1 MPSKTNYKDFSAK
14 VKVKY
19 PEYGNMDD
27 LSLAK
32 MWVEQNPQ
40 YGEFVVFDEPTPQ
53 KKSPVGTTPGQ
64 PVGSQF
70 VSSGDPIA
78 DRAQTQSAIKG
89 YAKNKDK
96 SEEIGFWENLG
107 LNFANGSN
115 RLFND
120 AFQTAYE
127 GSLAMQ
133 GVPAAGIQEISK
145 YKSRPLKEDFRTK
158 TRQDMGLLEEST
170 AAFANSLPIM
180 LSSMAMGGAA
190 NIATKAGK
198 VAGALPSF
206 ISGFQESGRE
216 ADEIGIKD
224 PLDRLA
230 FQTAGGGIEAVSEFI
245 LPDAS
250 LIRPLRQRALKDLV
264 RIGSK
269 GLSKA
274 DVGRYV
280 AEFTEK
286 VAKEIGEEYA
296 VEVGEALRGVSF
308 AVAGYDSAMPEM
320 KSARDYAVM
329 TLSAA
334 IGAGTVGGVGT
345 LANAAYAKS
354 SAIKKASENPE
365 EASQAVADLIDAGKL
380 TEEQGNEFL
389 TKVNMLSRTSSRMPK
404 NIDPEV
410 AVNSSELLNQKMDIE
425 EQIKDLE
432 EEKKGIDDSFVP
444 EIDTQIASLTEQLNA
459 LTQQI
464 SSIRPT
470 EQEDATIELDIPD
483 AVDLST
489 EDQSVLDI
497 MSSRFEEPYLN
508 AINQRINNAEEI
520 SLSEIENIAGDM
532 INELTVVSESQ
543 DLTDNQ
549 KQQLSQL
556 VENQIDNLL
565 NYEFATTTTTEQ
577 AGQKTKAAGI
587 ISTPREGRPLPES
600 KVSRERFEGAGVRI
614 GGRGA
619 GRITVK
625 PIAGFGGRSVY
636 GISFGNRRGVTPVE
650 DLEFDNLEFVAP
662 VILEDGSFNA
672 RMRDS
677 KTGLELTITDPE
689 LSIDLAIA
697 ESLRQAGKT
706 TFPQP
711 AFLEAFN
718 EVTKGTPTQTTTFPN
733 IGRTGTA
740 PEAAGVQ
747 PQTEQDVRQETNV
760 TQERGDEGEASSR
773 LPQEEGRQEGQVT
786 PAVEGEA
793 QASPTANVRSTTMAL
808 EGKTGGILQPPT
820 AEQKLD
826 DVKNKRI
833 STFIYSNESDVPT
846 ELRDKITTRSVI
858 NDRTEIRV
866 SLPTSEAEYLLNKDD
881 PKAISEAYHA
891 AKSKTDGARTD
902 REKKLVQAIDDL
914 LTPKNVVQT
923 DVKTT
928 ESQSSPAAK
937 KKKTAQ
943 ERADE
948 NKAKL
953 EKLKDALKSLKA
965 KPGGRT
971 NIDLTFGVV
980 PITKAVWNTA
990 IDTAILAIDAGQ
1002 TIAQAVKAA
1011 SDYISSQIQ
1020 GDWGK
1025 NRVSQ
1030 YLEDLLDVT
1039 QERIKSRV
1047 SLEPLPEA
1055 LEIIDGFYSVVERK
1069 VLDTLQEKQS
1079 ATKWINALGKGDEV
1093 TYTGLGGWLA
1103 SKKPDEQVSKREILD
1118 WMKDNRIEVRVR
1130 AMGNESENYSDK
1142 LRVLEQRQREALQN
1156 EDYGAADF
1164 YQRKIDQL
1172 NEAKSNEETPAK
1184 FSQYQLE
1191 GEKENYQEVLVMLP
1205 QKTEKANYEV
1215 VKRGDLY
1222 YPTDKIRNIP
1232 TSPYPTFEQAK
1243 SEADRLNKIATERTS
1258 KNTFRSTHFS
1268 DPNILVHLRMNTRVD
1283 ADGRNKVLFLEEVQS
1298 DWGQKGKKLGFK
1310 KDENAYK
1317 KADEAYGRYL
1327 DRMKAKYGT
1336 YNFEEY
1342 YTEEER
1348 YEEYA
1353 LLADRDAEETGRVP
1367 SAPFVTDTNAWTK
1380 LGLKIALKEA
1390 VKQDADKLAWTTGEQ
1405 QNDRYD
1411 LKKDL
1416 NYLDY
1421 WKNNNGTYGVTLDF
1435 KKPQEFTKPS
1445 ELTEKE
1451 LNDYFGKE
1459 IAAKIIS
1466 DTSSP
1471 TEDNPKRLEGDDLAV
1486 GGKGMKGFYG
1496 SPTEGILGIVGN
1508 VAKSLVK
1515 QEVGTVEINKGTDD
1529 LTKEDALRLLDKGE
1543 KVYTYNR
1550 GTIFRLYNKDDINE
1564 ATNYFSKK
1572 GEAKSIQYSIDIT
1585 PEVKAQVEAGIPLF
1599 DESPTPKTERVARLR
1614 SEMTSAVEKA
1624 QEKPTTQPDV
1634 LKDVESTA
1642 KALEGVDISDLSKEL
1657 GIEANWD
1664 MEGEGDFL
1672 SGKDP
1677 SLAYTQKQ
1685 LPDWNRASQRGEV
1698 NPNSK
1703 LTYDIV
1709 RGKFGGIDNKEVVEA
1724 KDENGVVVAVVKL
1737 DSKGGIEHI
1746 AIAPEFRGKGVSNK
1760 LIEKLKETNPNL
1772 DLSKTKLRSKGF
1784 EKAFAKNI
1792 ISEAYHKAK
1801 KDGSNPELVK
1811 AVEDLLVGEQQQE
1824 KAEKPIAES
1833 FANDL
1838 DAEYSKMK
1846 DSFFGGMDP
1855 NKNRLFFTD
1864 ATNDFQYRG
1873 DSRADIVLMLDGA
1886 NFWLTEGP
1894 NGYVT
1899 IEDFQVSEDKLGTG
1913 KGKFALS
1920 KLIEYADRNGITLIG
1935 EPLAQAERERGRVQK
1950 GLSQK
1955 QLIEFYKKNGFEK
1968 ISKDSLSKN
1977 RTAEANYLE
1986 RKPKDSVEK
1995 TETEKPIAESR
2006 REFREKARKYF
2017 DGLKKLGFAFDAE
2030 RNAKEDIA
2038 FLKALKDYIKLEIDN
2053 GMVTFK
2059 GFIEK
2064 ASAIMPEF
2072 SNAELKAKAK
2082 ELWGQEVVKEYP
2094 KLMAKYSEVKQQQ
2107 LEGEIKEIKKDLVRR
2122 IVNMTSPKAVNVK
2135 GQIKTEKRKLSQEA
2149 AGQLATIRDAFDVKS
2164 MLAMDPKDLL
2174 ELYNLTNQ
2182 IYKEGKSDIGALN
2195 DELNKQAK
2203 SQGDAMLEAITS
2215 EGKRLQKLKDEA
2227 TARKKLS
2234 LNAGVVIAMNEDER
2248 VLLKTEKE
2256 LDALEGK
2263 GYTFMFLNTKGDK
2276 YSDRNF
2282 LMRFFSG
2289 RFRSA
2294 REIARD
2300 LRTALEF
2307 IKSPAKSS
2315 QDFIN
2320 SLVEKM
2326 NKASVIKA
2334 RKTDSWSS
2342 ILKEARNRYFGS
2354 DLNFS
2359 YTNWMNGVPKVDGNV
2374 LEIEDGTG
2382 ERIQGMTNAKIV
2394 TLYRQIMDPRNLV
2407 KPKGNENG
2415 PRKINLTDKSI
2426 QDIIDYMNLPQNEAG
2441 KGFALSLNKFFAQ
2454 VAKDVS
2460 QVLESNGYNA
2470 DKLKEAR
2477 YDKDKVNDEFIVKIM
2492 DQFVSMRPD
2501 GFIPYTPV
2509 QATESPDMAQGV
2521 EISEDDLLNSTDLQ
2535 KNFSV
2540 ISNNMITKRPG
2551 GQIVPTD
2558 IRQTLNAY
2566 TAGMANMSAKLP
2578 LLRET
2583 QAVFSKRNLTAMNN
2597 AFAPQFTENLK
2608 ANYISYMTDRVVPTS
2623 SSKTS
2628 AAIKSWL
2635 MQSTAIPM
2643 FLNFKS
2649 SVLQL
2654 LAAPNFLASYDFSRY
2669 IDSFKELSKNPRLMG
2684 VTILEIIDLPT
2695 VKQRFGGR
2703 FSPDSR
2709 AISDDTSTY
2718 GNLSFKIPFT
2728 DLKISSKELLS
2739 KGYIFSSFGDVLSI
2753 AIGGAPV
2760 YYDIKKTNKAKYLSE
2775 GMSEKDAESKA
2786 KEDAEE
2792 KLYEIIQET
2801 QQSSDAMYLSQFQKQ
2816 SITRLFSSFA
2826 TATMQY
2832 YRKARRAS
2840 LRMKNKEGNQRQ
2852 NAYEILHYTVIN
2864 AAVFQLFSSMLIDA
2878 ISGPGED
2885 ELEEMN
2891 RQERMDMVRYMEDV
2905 MATVAQ
2911 GTGAMGVALQAL
2923 ILGLKES
2930 EKSGKPEKIVES
2942 TLRTM
2947 PAVRMKYEAAVNAIR
2962 EWKRGDYVKSFAKGG
2977 ELVNIPADRI
2987 RALGLQVSDALTE
3000 NLEFQE
3006 RLYRL
3011 LGFRT
3016 ESWMREKKQ
3025 GEIWDGIQSRID
3037 NSTVSERQRAI
3048 GQTMEDYRSLF
3059 KDYGKRYA
3067 EARTEADRKR
3077 IDSIAVKELG
3087 NVYNHRKGGEE
3098 FSDELRKIAS
3108 RSIEFYSLPKD
3119 LQELKDKNS
3128 DKKIET
3134 IVNEYIR
3141 LEKKDP
3147 KKADEYWSLLVANE
3161 IVSKNEIKKIAE
3173 EYDTEKGHR

>member
-1 MPSKTNYKDFSAK
+1 MPSKTNYKDFSARIR
-14 VKVKY
+14 VKY

-64 PVGSQF
+64 PVGSEF

-96 SEEIGFWENLG
+96 AEEIGYWENLG

-115 RLFND
+115 NFFNHV
-120 AFQTAYE
+120 FRTAYE

-158 TRQDMGLLEEST
+158 TRQEMGLLEEST

-190 NIATKAGK
+190 NIATRAGK
-198 VAGALPSF
+198 VAGGLPSF

-224 PLDRLA
+224 PLDRIA
-230 FQTAGGGIEAVSEFI
+230 FQTAGGGMEFVSEYI

-250 LIRPLRQRALKDLV
+250 LIRPLRQRALKDLA

-286 VAKEIGEEYA
+286 VAKEVGEEYA

-345 LANAAYAKS
+345 LADAAYAKS

-365 EASQAVADLIDAGKL
+365 AAAQAVADLIDAGKL

-389 TKVNMLSRTSSRMPK
+389 AKVNMLSRTSSRMPK

-425 EQIKDLE
+425 EQINALE

-470 EQEDATIELDIPD
+470 ELEGATIELDIPD

-520 SLSEIENIAGDM
+520 SLSELENIAGDM

-543 DLTDNQ
+543 NLTDNQ

-636 GISFGNRRGVTPVE
+636 GISFGNRKGVTPVE

-718 EVTKGTPTQTTTFPN
+718 EVTKGTPTRTTTFPN

-793 QASPTANVRSTTMAL
+793 QASPTA
-808 EGKTGGILQPPT
+808 
-820 AEQKLD
+820 
-826 DVKNKRI
+826 
-833 STFIYSNESDVPT
+833 
-846 ELRDKITTRSVI
+846 
-858 NDRTEIRV
+858 
-866 SLPTSEAEYLLNKDD
+866 
-881 PKAISEAYHA
+881 
-891 AKSKTDGARTD
+891 
-902 REKKLVQAIDDL
+902 
-914 LTPKNVVQT
+914 
-923 DVKTT
+923 
-928 ESQSSPAAK
+928 K

-948 NKAKL
+948 QKATL
-953 EKLKDALKSLKA
+953 EKLKETLKSLKA
-965 KPGGRT
+965 KPGGKT

-1025 NRVSQ
+1025 GKFESYMNDQFAVVAGEGVKQKLKLSSNPTLNTFLNELNQIEGIERSPIDSSELIYGETAAITLRPGDNENEIDVSSIRS
-1030 YLEDLLDVT
+1030 LDKGKGLGKKAMNGINSVADKLGITLKLNAKPFGTTGLSKADL
-1039 QERIKSRV
+1039 IKFYQKAGFRADLTEYGGEFASEEEMISYV
-1047 SLEPLPEA
+1047 NEVDGEA
-1055 LEIIDGFYSVVERK
+1055 LPMIRLPNIKETEIDVKDVSVKKNEDNDHIVSFKGVEVGKMRYDRSIGF
-1069 VLDTLQEKQS
+1069 
-1079 ATKWINALGKGDEV
+1079 WINADFDRSKEKPYSVKSIYGDILGDTKDEAISELV
-1093 TYTGLGGWLA
+1093 NRFNKGLG
-1103 SKKPDEQVSKREILD
+1103 P
-1118 WMKDNRIEVRVR
+1118 
-1130 AMGNESENYSDK
+1130 
-1142 LRVLEQRQREALQN
+1142 
-1156 EDYGAADF
+1156 
-1164 YQRKIDQL
+1164 
-1172 NEAKSNEETPAK
+1172 
-1184 FSQYQLE
+1184 
-1191 GEKENYQEVLVMLP
+1191 
-1205 QKTEKANYEV
+1205 
-1215 VKRGDLY
+1215 
-1222 YPTDKIRNIP
+1222 
-1232 TSPYPTFEQAK
+1232 
-1243 SEADRLNKIATERTS
+1243 
-1258 KNTFRSTHFS
+1258 
-1268 DPNILVHLRMNTRVD
+1268 
-1283 ADGRNKVLFLEEVQS
+1283 KV
-1298 DWGQKGKKLGFK
+1298 
-1310 KDENAYK
+1310 
-1317 KADEAYGRYL
+1317 
-1327 DRMKAKYGT
+1327 
-1336 YNFEEY
+1336 
-1342 YTEEER
+1342 
-1348 YEEYA
+1348 
-1353 LLADRDAEETGRVP
+1353 
-1367 SAPFVTDTNAWTK
+1367 
-1380 LGLKIALKEA
+1380 
-1390 VKQDADKLAWTTGEQ
+1390 
-1405 QNDRYD
+1405 
-1411 LKKDL
+1411 
-1416 NYLDY
+1416 
-1421 WKNNNGTYGVTLDF
+1421 
-1435 KKPQEFTKPS
+1435 
-1445 ELTEKE
+1445 
-1451 LNDYFGKE
+1451 
-1459 IAAKIIS
+1459 
-1466 DTSSP
+1466 
-1471 TEDNPKRLEGDDLAV
+1471 
-1486 GGKGMKGFYG
+1486 
-1496 SPTEGILGIVGN
+1496 
-1508 VAKSLVK
+1508 
-1515 QEVGTVEINKGTDD
+1515 
-1529 LTKEDALRLLDKGE
+1529 
-1543 KVYTYNR
+1543 
-1550 GTIFRLYNKDDINE
+1550 
-1564 ATNYFSKK
+1564 
-1572 GEAKSIQYSIDIT
+1572 
-1585 PEVKAQVEAGIPLF
+1585 
-1599 DESPTPKTERVARLR
+1599 
-1614 SEMTSAVEKA
+1614 
-1624 QEKPTTQPDV
+1624 EKPTTQPDV
-1634 LKDVESTA
+1634 LKDVESTDRALDKVDEETLNKTVIPNLTDVYKMQDEGAERILERSFDPNRVWAYKIENAGDIIRELSKYKNTFLDPSYIYEKVFKLQKFLKEQKQQIYVAPEDSYFQFKRRNEKSVNDFIAAYEQLPVMSDAQAVA
-1642 KALEGVDISDLSKEL
+1642 KKMVLDLLNGNIEEAQKGVDYFEDIRKADDIRAEL
-1657 GIEANWD
+1657 
-1664 MEGEGDFL
+1664 
-1672 SGKDP
+1672 K
-1677 SLAYTQKQ
+1677 K
-1685 LPDWNRASQRGEV
+1685 R
-1698 NPNSK
+1698 
-1703 LTYDIV
+1703 
-1709 RGKFGGIDNKEVVEA
+1709 NKY
-1724 KDENGVVVAVVKL
+1724 
-1737 DSKGGIEHI
+1737 
-1746 AIAPEFRGKGVSNK
+1746 
-1760 LIEKLKETNPNL
+1760 
-1772 DLSKTKLRSKGF
+1772 KT
-1784 EKAFAKNI
+1784 
-1792 ISEAYHKAK
+1792 SEAYHEAK

-1811 AVEDLLVGEQQQE
+1811 AVEDLLAGEQQQE

-1846 DSFFGGMDP
+1846 DSFFGGMEP

-1894 NGYVT
+1894 DGYVT
-1899 IEDFQVSEDKLGTG
+1899 IGDFQVSEDKLGTG

-1935 EPLAQAERERGRVQK
+1935 EPLAQAERERGRAQK

-2072 SNAELKAKAK
+2072 SNNELKGKAK
-2082 ELWGQEVVKEYP
+2082 ELWGQAVVKEYP
-2094 KLMAKYSEVKQQQ
+2094 KLMARYSKVKQQQ
-2107 LEGEIKEIKKDLVRR
+2107 LEGEIKEIKKDLAGR
-2122 IVNMTSPKAVNVK
+2122 ILKMTSPKAVNVK

-2149 AGQLATIRDAFDVKS
+2149 AGQLATIRDAFDMKS

-2174 ELYNLTNQ
+2174 ELYNLTTQ
-2182 IYKEGKSDIGALN
+2182 IYKEGRSDIDALN
-2195 DELNKQAK
+2195 EELNKQAE
-2203 SQGDAMLEAITS
+2203 SQGDAMLEAISS

-2248 VLLKTEKE
+2248 VLLKTEEE

-2282 LMRFFSG
+2282 LTRFFSG
-2289 RFRSA
+2289 SFRSL
-2294 REIARD
+2294 RENARD

-2320 SLVEKM
+2320 GLVEKM

-2342 ILKEARNRYFGS
+2342 ILKEARNKYFGS

-2359 YTNWMNGVPKVDGNV
+2359 YTNWMNGVPKVDGNA
-2374 LEIEDGTG
+2374 LEIKDGTG

-2407 KPKGNENG
+2407 KPKGNESG

-2426 QDIIDYMNLPQNEAG
+2426 QGIIDYMNLPQNEAG
-2441 KGFALSLNKFFAQ
+2441 KEFALSLNEFFTK

-2477 YDKDKVNDEFIVKIM
+2477 YDKDKVNDEFIVEIM

-2521 EISEDDLLNSTDLQ
+2521 EITEDDLLNSTDLQ

-2583 QAVFSKRNLTAMNN
+2583 QAVFSKKNLTAMNN

-2608 ANYISYMTDRVVPTS
+2608 ANYISYMTDRIVPTS

-2654 LAAPNFLASYDFSRY
+2654 LAAPNFLASYDFSKY
-2669 IDSFKELSKNPRLMG
+2669 VDSFKELSKNPRLMG
-2684 VTILEIIDLPT
+2684 VTILEITDLPT

-2775 GMSEKDAESKA
+2775 GMSERDAESKA
-2786 KEDAEE
+2786 REDAEE

-2840 LRMKNKEGNQRQ
+2840 LRVKNKEGNQRQ
-2852 NAYEILHYTVIN
+2852 NAYEVLHYTVIN

-2891 RQERMDMVRYMEDV
+2891 RQERMDLVRYMEDV

-2947 PAVRMKYEAAVNAIR
+2947 PAVRMKYESAVNAIR
-2962 EWKRGDYVKSFAKGG
+2962 EWKRGDYVKSFTKGS

-2987 RALGLQVSDALTE
+2987 RSLGLQVSDALTE

-3006 RLYRL
+3006 RMYRL

-3048 GQTMEDYRSLF
+3048 SQTMEDYRSLF

-3067 EARTEADRKR
+3067 EAKTEADRKR
-3077 IDSIAVKELG
+3077 IDSIAAKELV

-3128 DKKIET
+3128 DKKIEA

-3147 KKADEYWSLLVANE
+3147 KKADEYWSLLVSNE

>member
-96 SEEIGFWENLG
+96 AEEIGYWENLG

-115 RLFND
+115 NFFNN
-120 AFQTAYE
+120 AFRTAYE

-133 GVPAAGIQEISK
+133 GVPVAGIQELSK
-145 YKSRPLKEDFRTK
+145 YNSKPLKEDFRTK
-158 TRQDMGLLEEST
+158 TRQEMGLLEEST

-206 ISGFQESGRE
+206 ISGFQESGKE

-264 RIGSK
+264 RVGSK

-296 VEVGEALRGVSF
+296 VEVGQALRGVSF

-334 IGAGTVGGVGT
+334 IGAGTFGGVGT
-345 LANAAYAKS
+345 LADAAYAKS

-365 EASQAVADLIDAGKL
+365 EATQAVADLIDAGKL

-425 EQIKDLE
+425 EQINALE

-444 EIDTQIASLTEQLNA
+444 EIDTQIASLTEQLNS

-470 EQEDATIELDIPD
+470 ELEGATIELDIPD
-483 AVDLST
+483 VVDLST

-543 DLTDNQ
+543 DLTDSQ

-619 GRITVK
+619 GRVTVK

-636 GISFGNRRGVTPVE
+636 GISFGNRKGVTPVE

-718 EVTKGTPTQTTTFPN
+718 EVTKGTPTRTTTFPN

-793 QASPTANVRSTTMAL
+793 QASPTA
-808 EGKTGGILQPPT
+808 
-820 AEQKLD
+820 
-826 DVKNKRI
+826 
-833 STFIYSNESDVPT
+833 
-846 ELRDKITTRSVI
+846 
-858 NDRTEIRV
+858 
-866 SLPTSEAEYLLNKDD
+866 
-881 PKAISEAYHA
+881 
-891 AKSKTDGARTD
+891 
-902 REKKLVQAIDDL
+902 
-914 LTPKNVVQT
+914 
-923 DVKTT
+923 
-928 ESQSSPAAK
+928 K

-948 NKAKL
+948 QKATL
-953 EKLKDALKSLKA
+953 EKLKETLKSLKA
-965 KPGGRT
+965 KPGGGA

-1025 NRVSQ
+1025 GKFESYMNDQFASVTGEGVKQKLKLSSNPTLNTFLNELNQIEGIERSPIDPSELIYGETAAITLRPGDNENEIDISSIRSLDKGKGLGKKAMNDINSVADKLGITLRLNAKPFGTTGLSKADLIKFYQKAGFRADLTEYGGEFASEEEMISYVNEVDGESLPMIRLPNIKETEIDVKDVSVKKN
-1030 YLEDLLDVT
+1030 EDNDH
-1039 QERIKSRV
+1039 IV
-1047 SLEPLPEA
+1047 SFKGVEVGKMRYDRS
-1055 LEIIDGFYSVVERK
+1055 IGF
-1069 VLDTLQEKQS
+1069 
-1079 ATKWINALGKGDEV
+1079 WINADFDRSKEKPYSVKSIYGDILGD
-1093 TYTGLGGWLA
+1093 T
-1103 SKKPDEQVSKREILD
+1103 
-1118 WMKDNRIEVRVR
+1118 
-1130 AMGNESENYSDK
+1130 
-1142 LRVLEQRQREALQN
+1142 
-1156 EDYGAADF
+1156 
-1164 YQRKIDQL
+1164 
-1172 NEAKSNEETPAK
+1172 
-1184 FSQYQLE
+1184 
-1191 GEKENYQEVLVMLP
+1191 
-1205 QKTEKANYEV
+1205 
-1215 VKRGDLY
+1215 
-1222 YPTDKIRNIP
+1222 
-1232 TSPYPTFEQAK
+1232 
-1243 SEADRLNKIATERTS
+1243 
-1258 KNTFRSTHFS
+1258 
-1268 DPNILVHLRMNTRVD
+1268 
-1283 ADGRNKVLFLEEVQS
+1283 
-1298 DWGQKGKKLGFK
+1298 
-1310 KDENAYK
+1310 KDEA
-1317 KADEAYGRYL
+1317 
-1327 DRMKAKYGT
+1327 
-1336 YNFEEY
+1336 
-1342 YTEEER
+1342 
-1348 YEEYA
+1348 
-1353 LLADRDAEETGRVP
+1353 
-1367 SAPFVTDTNAWTK
+1367 
-1380 LGLKIALKEA
+1380 I
-1390 VKQDADKLAWTTGEQ
+1390 
-1405 QNDRYD
+1405 
-1411 LKKDL
+1411 
-1416 NYLDY
+1416 
-1421 WKNNNGTYGVTLDF
+1421 
-1435 KKPQEFTKPS
+1435 S
-1445 ELTEKE
+1445 ELV
-1451 LNDYFGKE
+1451 NRF
-1459 IAAKIIS
+1459 
-1466 DTSSP
+1466 
-1471 TEDNPKRLEGDDLAV
+1471 
-1486 GGKGMKGFYG
+1486 
-1496 SPTEGILGIVGN
+1496 
-1508 VAKSLVK
+1508 
-1515 QEVGTVEINKGTDD
+1515 NKGS
-1529 LTKEDALRLLDKGE
+1529 G
-1543 KVYTYNR
+1543 
-1550 GTIFRLYNKDDINE
+1550 
-1564 ATNYFSKK
+1564 
-1572 GEAKSIQYSIDIT
+1572 
-1585 PEVKAQVEAGIPLF
+1585 P
-1599 DESPTPKTERVARLR
+1599 
-1614 SEMTSAVEKA
+1614 KA
-1624 QEKPTTQPDV
+1624 QE
-1634 LKDVESTA
+1634 
-1642 KALEGVDISDLSKEL
+1642 
-1657 GIEANWD
+1657 N
-1664 MEGEGDFL
+1664 
-1672 SGKDP
+1672 
-1677 SLAYTQKQ
+1677 
-1685 LPDWNRASQRGEV
+1685 
-1698 NPNSK
+1698 
-1703 LTYDIV
+1703 
-1709 RGKFGGIDNKEVVEA
+1709 
-1724 KDENGVVVAVVKL
+1724 
-1737 DSKGGIEHI
+1737 
-1746 AIAPEFRGKGVSNK
+1746 
-1760 LIEKLKETNPNL
+1760 
-1772 DLSKTKLRSKGF
+1772 
-1784 EKAFAKNI
+1784 
-1792 ISEAYHKAK
+1792 
-1801 KDGSNPELVK
+1801 
-1811 AVEDLLVGEQQQE
+1811 
-1824 KAEKPIAES
+1824 
-1833 FANDL
+1833 
-1838 DAEYSKMK
+1838 
-1846 DSFFGGMDP
+1846 
-1855 NKNRLFFTD
+1855 
-1864 ATNDFQYRG
+1864 
-1873 DSRADIVLMLDGA
+1873 
-1886 NFWLTEGP
+1886 
-1894 NGYVT
+1894 
-1899 IEDFQVSEDKLGTG
+1899 
-1913 KGKFALS
+1913 
-1920 KLIEYADRNGITLIG
+1920 
-1935 EPLAQAERERGRVQK
+1935 
-1950 GLSQK
+1950 
-1955 QLIEFYKKNGFEK
+1955 
-1968 ISKDSLSKN
+1968 
-1977 RTAEANYLE
+1977 
-1986 RKPKDSVEK
+1986 
-1995 TETEKPIAESR
+1995 PIAESR

-2038 FLKALKDYIKLEIDN
+2038 FFKALKDYIKLEIDN

-2059 GFIEK
+2059 GFIDK

-2094 KLMAKYSEVKQQQ
+2094 KLMAKYSKVKQQQ
-2107 LEGEIKEIKKDLVRR
+2107 LEGEIKEIKKDLAGR
-2122 IVNMTSPKAVNVK
+2122 ILKMTSPKAVNVK

-2149 AGQLATIRDAFDVKS
+2149 AGQLATIRDAFDMKS

-2174 ELYNLTNQ
+2174 ELYNLTSQ
-2182 IYKEGKSDIGALN
+2182 IYKEGRSDIDALN
-2195 DELNKQAK
+2195 EELNKQAE
-2203 SQGDAMLEAITS
+2203 SQGDAMLEAISS

-2282 LMRFFSG
+2282 LTRFFSG
-2289 RFRSA
+2289 SFRSL
-2294 REIARD
+2294 RENARD

-2315 QDFIN
+2315 QEFIN
-2320 SLVEKM
+2320 GLVEKM

-2342 ILKEARNRYFGS
+2342 ILKEARNKYFGS

-2407 KPKGNENG
+2407 KPKGNEKG

-2426 QDIIDYMNLPQNEAG
+2426 QDIIDYMNLAQNEAG
-2441 KGFALSLNKFFAQ
+2441 KEFALSLNEFFTQ

-2509 QATESPDMAQGV
+2509 QATDSPDMAQGV
-2521 EISEDDLLNSTDLQ
+2521 EITEDDLLNSTDLQ

-2540 ISNNMITKRPG
+2540 ISNNMITKKPG

-2583 QAVFSKRNLTAMNN
+2583 QAVFSKKNLTAMNN

-2608 ANYISYMTDRVVPTS
+2608 ANYISYMTDRIVPTS

-2654 LAAPNFLASYDFSRY
+2654 LAAPNFLASYDFSKY

-2695 VKQRFGGR
+2695 VNQRFGSR

-2775 GMSEKDAESKA
+2775 GMSERDAESKA
-2786 KEDAEE
+2786 REDAEE

-2840 LRMKNKEGNQRQ
+2840 LRMKNKEWNQRQ

-2891 RQERMDMVRYMEDV
+2891 RQERMDLVRYMEDV

-2923 ILGLKES
+2923 ILGLKEA

-2962 EWKRGDYVKSFAKGG
+2962 EWKRGDYVKSFTKGG

-2987 RALGLQVSDALTE
+2987 RSLGLQVSDALME

-3006 RLYRL
+3006 RMYRL

-3048 GQTMEDYRSLF
+3048 SQTMEDYRSLF

-3067 EARTEADRKR
+3067 EAKTEADRKR

-3147 KKADEYWSLLVANE
+3147 KKADKYWSLLVANE

>member
-1 MPSKTNYKDFSAK
+1 MPSKTDYKDFSARIRI
-14 VKVKY
+14 KY

-64 PVGSQF
+64 PVGSEL

-96 SEEIGFWENLG
+96 AEEIGFWENLG

-115 RLFND
+115 NLFNN

-133 GVPAAGIQEISK
+133 GVPAAGIQELSK

-158 TRQDMGLLEEST
+158 TRQEMGLLEEST

-180 LSSMAMGGAA
+180 LSSMGLGL
-190 NIATKAGK
+190 ATGVKTMAGK
-198 VAGALPSF
+198 VASSLPSF
-206 ISGFQESGRE
+206 ISGFQESGKE
-216 ADEIGIKD
+216 ADRIGIKD
-224 PLDRLA
+224 PLDRIA
-230 FQTAGGGIEAVSEFI
+230 FQTAGATIEGVSAFI

-250 LIRPLRQRALKDLV
+250 LIRPLRQRALKDLA

-286 VAKEIGEEYA
+286 VAKEVGEEYA

-345 LANAAYAKS
+345 LADAAYAKS

-365 EASQAVADLIDAGKL
+365 AAAQAVADLIEAGKL

-389 TKVNMLSRTSSRMPK
+389 TKVNMLSRASSRMPK

-425 EQIKDLE
+425 EQINALE
-432 EEKKGIDDSFVP
+432 EEKKGVDDSFVP
-444 EIDTQIASLTEQLNA
+444 EIDTQIASLTEQLNS

-470 EQEDATIELDIPD
+470 EPEGATIELDIPD
-483 AVDLST
+483 AVDLSA

-520 SLSEIENIAGDM
+520 SLSELENIAGDM

-543 DLTDNQ
+543 DLTDSQ

-718 EVTKGTPTQTTTFPN
+718 EVTKGTPTRTTTFPN

-793 QASPTANVRSTTMAL
+793 QASPTA
-808 EGKTGGILQPPT
+808 
-820 AEQKLD
+820 
-826 DVKNKRI
+826 
-833 STFIYSNESDVPT
+833 
-846 ELRDKITTRSVI
+846 
-858 NDRTEIRV
+858 
-866 SLPTSEAEYLLNKDD
+866 
-881 PKAISEAYHA
+881 
-891 AKSKTDGARTD
+891 
-902 REKKLVQAIDDL
+902 
-914 LTPKNVVQT
+914 
-923 DVKTT
+923 
-928 ESQSSPAAK
+928 K

-948 NKAKL
+948 QKATL
-953 EKLKDALKSLKA
+953 EKLKETLKSLKA
-965 KPGGRT
+965 KPGGKT

-990 IDTAILAIDAGQ
+990 IDTAILAIDTGQ

-1025 NRVSQ
+1025 GKFESYMNDQFVVVSGEGVKQ
-1030 YLEDLLDVT
+1030 KLKLSSNPTLNTFLNELNQIEGIERSPIDPSELIYGETAAITLRPGDNENEIDISSIRSLD
-1039 QERIKSRV
+1039 K
-1047 SLEPLPEA
+1047 
-1055 LEIIDGFYSVVERK
+1055 GK
-1069 VLDTLQEKQS
+1069 G
-1079 ATKWINALGKGDEV
+1079 LGK
-1093 TYTGLGGWLA
+1093 
-1103 SKKPDEQVSKREILD
+1103 K
-1118 WMKDNRIEVRVR
+1118 
-1130 AMGNESENYSDK
+1130 AMNDINS
-1142 LRVLEQRQREALQN
+1142 V
-1156 EDYGAADF
+1156 
-1164 YQRKIDQL
+1164 
-1172 NEAKSNEETPAK
+1172 
-1184 FSQYQLE
+1184 
-1191 GEKENYQEVLVMLP
+1191 
-1205 QKTEKANYEV
+1205 
-1215 VKRGDLY
+1215 
-1222 YPTDKIRNIP
+1222 
-1232 TSPYPTFEQAK
+1232 
-1243 SEADRLNKIATERTS
+1243 
-1258 KNTFRSTHFS
+1258 
-1268 DPNILVHLRMNTRVD
+1268 
-1283 ADGRNKVLFLEEVQS
+1283 
-1298 DWGQKGKKLGFK
+1298 
-1310 KDENAYK
+1310 
-1317 KADEAYGRYL
+1317 
-1327 DRMKAKYGT
+1327 
-1336 YNFEEY
+1336 
-1342 YTEEER
+1342 
-1348 YEEYA
+1348 
-1353 LLADRDAEETGRVP
+1353 
-1367 SAPFVTDTNAWTK
+1367 
-1380 LGLKIALKEA
+1380 
-1390 VKQDADKLAWTTGEQ
+1390 ADKLGITLKLNAKPFGTTGLSKADLIKFYQKAEFRADLTEYGGEFASEEEMISYVNEVDGEALPMIRLPNITETEIDVKDVSVKKNED
-1405 QNDRYD
+1405 NDHIVSFKGVEVGKMFYD
-1411 LKKDL
+1411 RSIGFWINSDFDRSNEKPYSVKWVYGDILGDTKD
-1416 NYLDY
+1416 
-1421 WKNNNGTYGVTLDF
+1421 
-1435 KKPQEFTKPS
+1435 EAIS
-1445 ELTEKE
+1445 ELV
-1451 LNDYFGKE
+1451 NRF
-1459 IAAKIIS
+1459 
-1466 DTSSP
+1466 
-1471 TEDNPKRLEGDDLAV
+1471 
-1486 GGKGMKGFYG
+1486 
-1496 SPTEGILGIVGN
+1496 
-1508 VAKSLVK
+1508 
-1515 QEVGTVEINKGTDD
+1515 NKG
-1529 LTKEDALRLLDKGE
+1529 LGP
-1543 KVYTYNR
+1543 KV
-1550 GTIFRLYNKDDINE
+1550 
-1564 ATNYFSKK
+1564 
-1572 GEAKSIQYSIDIT
+1572 
-1585 PEVKAQVEAGIPLF
+1585 
-1599 DESPTPKTERVARLR
+1599 
-1614 SEMTSAVEKA
+1614 
-1624 QEKPTTQPDV
+1624 EKPTTQPDV

-1642 KALEGVDISDLSKEL
+1642 KALEGVDVRNVSNKLDLEQTIPVGIVDKIPRGETFQERLSSEYFNELKQDIKENGIKQPIILRYYAKDNALRLFEGHHRLKIAKEL
-1657 GIEANWD
+1657 GIENVPIQINVVWGRSIK
-1664 MEGEGDFL
+1664 EGNE
-1672 SGKDP
+1672 
-1677 SLAYTQKQ
+1677 
-1685 LPDWNRASQRGEV
+1685 
-1698 NPNSK
+1698 
-1703 LTYDIV
+1703 DIV
-1709 RGKFGGIDNKEVVEA
+1709 GQKIYNPPTKINEEYYAKRQYAPSNILVEELGFKNKE
-1724 KDENGVVVAVVKL
+1724 
-1737 DSKGGIEHI
+1737 
-1746 AIAPEFRGKGVSNK
+1746 
-1760 LIEKLKETNPNL
+1760 
-1772 DLSKTKLRSKGF
+1772 
-1784 EKAFAKNI
+1784 

-1811 AVEDLLVGEQQQE
+1811 AVEDLLGA
-1824 KAEKPIAES
+1824 KAEPTTEKTGTKAGR
-1833 FANDL
+1833 
-1838 DAEYSKMK
+1838 AEYGKMK
-1846 DSFFGGMDP
+1846 DSFFGGIEP
-1855 NKNRLFFTD
+1855 NKNRLFFAD

-1894 NGYVT
+1894 DGYVT

-1935 EPLAQAERERGRVQK
+1935 EPLAQAERGRTQK

-1995 TETEKPIAESR
+1995 TETEKTIAESR

-2072 SNAELKAKAK
+2072 SNNELKGKAK
-2082 ELWGQEVVKEYP
+2082 ELWGQAVVKEYP
-2094 KLMAKYSEVKQQQ
+2094 KLMAKYSKVKQQQ
-2107 LEGEIKEIKKDLVRR
+2107 LEGEIKEIKKDLAGR
-2122 IVNMTSPKAVNVK
+2122 ILKMTSPKAVNVK

-2149 AGQLATIRDAFDVKS
+2149 AGQLATIRNAFDMKS

-2174 ELYNLTNQ
+2174 ELYNLTTQ
-2182 IYKEGKSDIGALN
+2182 IYKEGKSDISALN
-2195 DELNKQAK
+2195 DELNKQAE

-2334 RKTDSWSS
+2334 RNTDDWSS
-2342 ILKEARNRYFGS
+2342 ILKAARNRHFGS

-2359 YTNWMNGVPKVDGNV
+2359 YTNWMNGVPKVGGNV

-2407 KPKGNENG
+2407 KPKGNKKG

-2441 KGFALSLNKFFAQ
+2441 KGFALSLNEFFAK

-2470 DKLKEAR
+2470 DKLKEVR
-2477 YDKDKVNDEFIVKIM
+2477 YDKDKVGEEFIVKIM

-2509 QATESPDMAQGV
+2509 QATDSPDMAQGV
-2521 EISEDDLLNSTDLQ
+2521 EIKEEDLLGQGDLQ

-2540 ISNNMITKRPG
+2540 ISNNMITKKPT

-2623 SSKTS
+2623 SDKTS

-2649 SVLQL
+2649 GVLQL
-2654 LAAPNFLASYDFSRY
+2654 IATPNFLFSYDFSRY
-2669 IDSFKELSKNPRLMG
+2669 IDSSKELLKSRELYLG
-2684 VTILEIIDLPT
+2684 TLREIINLPT
-2695 VKQRFGGR
+2695 IKQRYGGR
-2703 FSPDSR
+2703 FNPDSR
-2709 AISDDTSTY
+2709 VISDDTNAY
-2718 GNLSFKIPFT
+2718 GALSIKIPFT
-2728 DLKISSKELLS
+2728 NLNISAKELLS
-2739 KGYIFSSFGDVLSI
+2739 KGYAFSSFGDIMTI

-2775 GMSEKDAESKA
+2775 GMSERDAESKA
-2786 KEDAEE
+2786 REDAEE

-2816 SITRLFSSFA
+2816 SVTRIFASFA

-2840 LRMKNKEGNQRQ
+2840 LRMKNGEGNQRQ

-2864 AAVFQLFSSMLIDA
+2864 AAVFQFFSSMLIDA

-2891 RQERMDMVRYMEDV
+2891 RQERMDLVRYMEDV
-2905 MATVAQ
+2905 MAAVAQ
-2911 GTGAMGVALQAL
+2911 GTGAMGVVLQAL

-2930 EKSGKPEKIVES
+2930 RNTNKPEKIIEAV
-2942 TLRTM
+2942 LRTT
-2947 PAVRMKYEAAVNAIR
+2947 PSVRAKYESAVNTIR
-2962 EWKRGDYVKSFAKGG
+2962 EWNRGDYVKSFTKGS

-3000 NLEFQE
+3000 NLDFQE
-3006 RLYRL
+3006 RMYRL

-3016 ESWMREKKQ
+3016 ESWMMEKKQ
-3025 GEIWDGIQSRID
+3025 GEIWDGVQSRID
-3037 NSTVSERQRAI
+3037 NSTISERQRAI
-3048 GQTMEDYRSLF
+3048 SQTKEDYRSLF
-3059 KDYGKRYA
+3059 KEYGKKYA
-3067 EARTEADRKR
+3067 EAKTEAERKR
-3077 IDSIAVKELG
+3077 IDSVAAKELV

-3098 FSDELRKIAS
+3098 FSDELREIAS

-3119 LQELKDKNS
+3119 LQELKDKNQ

>member
-1 MPSKTNYKDFSAK
+1 MPSKTNYKDFSAR

-40 YGEFVVFDEPTPQ
+40 YGEFVVFDEPAPQ

-64 PVGSQF
+64 PVGSEL

-96 SEEIGFWENLG
+96 AEEIGFWENLG

-133 GVPAAGIQEISK
+133 GVPAAGIQELSK

-180 LSSMAMGGAA
+180 LSSMAMGGVA

-230 FQTAGGGIEAVSEFI
+230 FQAAGGTIEGVSEFI
-245 LPDAS
+245 LPDAN
-250 LIRPLRQRALKDLV
+250 LIRPLRQRALKDLA

-286 VAKEIGEEYA
+286 VAKEVGEEYA

-334 IGAGTVGGVGT
+334 FGAGTFSGVGT
-345 LANAAYAKS
+345 LADAAYAKS

-365 EASQAVADLIDAGKL
+365 AAAQAVADLIDAGKL

-425 EQIKDLE
+425 EQINALE
-432 EEKKGIDDSFVP
+432 EEKKGVDDSFVP
-444 EIDTQIASLTEQLNA
+444 EIDTQIASLTEQLNS

-470 EQEDATIELDIPD
+470 EPEGATIELDIPD

-520 SLSEIENIAGDM
+520 SLSELENIAGDM

-543 DLTDNQ
+543 DLTDSQ

-636 GISFGNRRGVTPVE
+636 GISFGNRKGVTPVE

-718 EVTKGTPTQTTTFPN
+718 EVTKGTPTRTTTFPN

-793 QASPTANVRSTTMAL
+793 QASPTA
-808 EGKTGGILQPPT
+808 
-820 AEQKLD
+820 
-826 DVKNKRI
+826 
-833 STFIYSNESDVPT
+833 
-846 ELRDKITTRSVI
+846 
-858 NDRTEIRV
+858 
-866 SLPTSEAEYLLNKDD
+866 
-881 PKAISEAYHA
+881 
-891 AKSKTDGARTD
+891 
-902 REKKLVQAIDDL
+902 
-914 LTPKNVVQT
+914 
-923 DVKTT
+923 
-928 ESQSSPAAK
+928 K

-948 NKAKL
+948 QKATL
-953 EKLKDALKSLKA
+953 EKLKETLKSLKA
-965 KPGGRT
+965 KPGGKT

-1025 NRVSQ
+1025 NKVSQ
-1030 YLEDLLDVT
+1030 YLEDLLEVT

-1047 SLEPLPEA
+1047 SLEPLPDA

-1093 TYTGLGGWLA
+1093 TYTGLGGWLSA
-1103 SKKPDEQVSKREILD
+1103 KKPDEQVSKREILD
-1118 WMKDNRIEVRVR
+1118 WMKNNRIEVRVMV
-1130 AMGNESENYSDK
+1130 MGGESDNYIDR
-1142 LRVLEQRQREALQN
+1142 LLVLEQRQAQAIED
-1156 EDYGAADF
+1156 EDYVAAEF
-1164 YQRKIDQL
+1164 YERKINDL
-1172 NEAKSNEETPAK
+1172 NDARANEIGKTLPK

-1191 GEKENYQEVLVMLP
+1191 GEKEKYQEVLVTLP
-1205 QKTEKANYEV
+1205 SKQYVSVFTKDEQSRLSELKAKPQDEITIPEYREMIDLEKKKREDVFNVERQKQK
-1215 VKRGDLY
+1215 DF
-1222 YPTDKIRNIP
+1222 I
-1232 TSPYPTFEQAK
+1232 SP
-1243 SEADRLNKIATERTS
+1243 
-1258 KNTFRSTHFS
+1258 HFNE
-1268 DPNILVHLRMNTRVD
+1268 PNILVHLRMNTRVD
-1283 ADGRNKVLFLEEVQS
+1283 ADGNKVLFLEEIQS
-1298 DWGQKGKKLGFK
+1298 DWGQKGKKRGFK
-1310 KDENAYK
+1310 SEEAYK
-1317 KADEAYGRYL
+1317 KADEAYDRYL
-1327 DRMKAKYGT
+1327 DKMKAKYGKD
-1336 YNFEEY
+1336 YDQY
-1342 YTEEER
+1342 YTEEES
-1348 YEEYA
+1348 YEEFI
-1353 LLADRDAEETGRVP
+1353 LLSNRDAETKRIP

-1421 WKNNNGTYGVTLDF
+1421 WKNDNGTYGVTLDF

-1496 SPTEGILGIVGN
+1496 SPTEGGLGIVGN

-1515 QEVGTVEINKGTDD
+1515 QDVGTTEINKGTDD

-1572 GEAKSIQYSIDIT
+1572 GEAKSTQYSIDIT

-1624 QEKPTTQPDV
+1624 Q
-1634 LKDVESTA
+1634 
-1642 KALEGVDISDLSKEL
+1642 
-1657 GIEANWD
+1657 
-1664 MEGEGDFL
+1664 
-1672 SGKDP
+1672 
-1677 SLAYTQKQ
+1677 
-1685 LPDWNRASQRGEV
+1685 
-1698 NPNSK
+1698 
-1703 LTYDIV
+1703 
-1709 RGKFGGIDNKEVVEA
+1709 
-1724 KDENGVVVAVVKL
+1724 
-1737 DSKGGIEHI
+1737 
-1746 AIAPEFRGKGVSNK
+1746 
-1760 LIEKLKETNPNL
+1760 
-1772 DLSKTKLRSKGF
+1772 
-1784 EKAFAKNI
+1784 
-1792 ISEAYHKAK
+1792 
-1801 KDGSNPELVK
+1801 
-1811 AVEDLLVGEQQQE
+1811 
-1824 KAEKPIAES
+1824 
-1833 FANDL
+1833 
-1838 DAEYSKMK
+1838 
-1846 DSFFGGMDP
+1846 
-1855 NKNRLFFTD
+1855 
-1864 ATNDFQYRG
+1864 
-1873 DSRADIVLMLDGA
+1873 
-1886 NFWLTEGP
+1886 
-1894 NGYVT
+1894 
-1899 IEDFQVSEDKLGTG
+1899 
-1913 KGKFALS
+1913 
-1920 KLIEYADRNGITLIG
+1920 
-1935 EPLAQAERERGRVQK
+1935 
-1950 GLSQK
+1950 
-1955 QLIEFYKKNGFEK
+1955 
-1968 ISKDSLSKN
+1968 
-1977 RTAEANYLE
+1977 
-1986 RKPKDSVEK
+1986 
-1995 TETEKPIAESR
+1995 EKPIAESR

-2038 FLKALKDYIKLEIDN
+2038 FLKALKDYIKLEINN

-2072 SNAELKAKAK
+2072 SNAELKAKTK
-2082 ELWGQEVVKEYP
+2082 ELWGQAVVKEYP
-2094 KLMAKYSEVKQQQ
+2094 KLMAKYSKVKQQQ
-2107 LEGEIKEIKKDLVRR
+2107 LEGEIKEIKKDLAGR
-2122 IVNMTSPKAVNVK
+2122 ILKMTSPKAVNVK

-2149 AGQLATIRDAFDVKS
+2149 AGQLATIRNAFDMKS

-2182 IYKEGKSDIGALN
+2182 IYKEGRSDIDALN
-2195 DELNKQAK
+2195 DELNKQAE
-2203 SQGDAMLEAITS
+2203 SQGDAMLEAISS

-2276 YSDRNF
+2276 YADRNF

-2326 NKASVIKA
+2326 NRASVIKA
-2334 RKTDSWSS
+2334 RNTNDWSS
-2342 ILKEARNRYFGS
+2342 ILKAARNRYFGS

-2359 YTNWMNGVPKVDGNV
+2359 YTNWMNGVPKVGGNV
-2374 LEIEDGTG
+2374 LEIEDGFG

-2407 KPKGNENG
+2407 KPKGNESG

-2441 KGFALSLNKFFAQ
+2441 KGFALSLNEFFAQ

-2509 QATESPDMAQGV
+2509 QATDSPDMAQGV
-2521 EISEDDLLNSTDLQ
+2521 EIKEEDLLGQGDLQ

-2540 ISNNMITKRPG
+2540 ISNNMITKKPT

-2649 SVLQL
+2649 GVLQL
-2654 LAAPNFLASYDFSRY
+2654 IATPNFLFSYDFSRY
-2669 IDSFKELSKNPRLMG
+2669 IDSSKELLKSRELYLG
-2684 VTILEIIDLPT
+2684 TLREIINLPT
-2695 VKQRFGGR
+2695 IKQRYGGR
-2703 FSPDSR
+2703 FNPDSR
-2709 AISDDTSTY
+2709 VISDDTNAY
-2718 GNLSFKIPFT
+2718 GALSIKIPFT
-2728 DLKISSKELLS
+2728 NLNISAKELLS
-2739 KGYIFSSFGDVLSI
+2739 KGYAFSSFGDIMTI

-2786 KEDAEE
+2786 REDAEE

-2816 SITRLFSSFA
+2816 SVTRIFASFA

-2840 LRMKNKEGNQRQ
+2840 LRMKNGEGNQRQ

-2864 AAVFQLFSSMLIDA
+2864 AAVFQFFSSMLIDA

-2891 RQERMDMVRYMEDV
+2891 RQERMDLVRYMEDV
-2905 MATVAQ
+2905 MAAVAQ
-2911 GTGAMGVALQAL
+2911 GTGAMGVVLQAL

-2947 PAVRMKYEAAVNAIR
+2947 PAVRMKYEAAVNVIR
-2962 EWKRGDYVKSFAKGG
+2962 EWKRGDYVKSLAKGG

-2987 RALGLQVSDALTE
+2987 RALGLQVSDALME

-3006 RLYRL
+3006 RMYRL

-3025 GEIWDGIQSRID
+3025 GEIWDGVQSRID
-3037 NSTVSERQRAI
+3037 NSTISERQRAI
-3048 GQTMEDYRSLF
+3048 SQTKEDYRSLF
-3059 KDYGKRYA
+3059 KEYGKKYA
-3067 EARTEADRKR
+3067 EAKTASDRKR
-3077 IDSIAVKELG
+3077 IDSIAAKELV

-3098 FSDELRKIAS
+3098 FSDELREIAS

-3119 LQELKDKNS
+3119 LQELKDKNQ
-3128 DKKIET
+3128 DKKIES

-3147 KKADEYWSLLVANE
+3147 KKADEYWGLLVANE